1 LRSKYDKGTINNLI
15 YKEIG
20 NSLYGLTVRGINNKL
35 KFDIRSGG
43 MKRMEGNELSNPI
56 IAN

>member
-1 LRSKYDKGTINNLI
+1 MRSKHEKGTINNLL

-43 MKRMEGNELSNPI
+43 MKRMEGDELSNPI
-56 IAN
+56 IAS